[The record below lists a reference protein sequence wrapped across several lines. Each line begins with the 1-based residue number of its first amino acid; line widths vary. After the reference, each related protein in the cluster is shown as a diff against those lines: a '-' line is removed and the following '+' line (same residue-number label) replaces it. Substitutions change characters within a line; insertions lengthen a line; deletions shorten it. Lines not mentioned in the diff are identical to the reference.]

1 MVKNTIILIAF
12 KKYLFLTLSM
22 FILCSCSTSVN
33 NLNNNGD
40 VNDPIESIN
49 RVTFAFNEA
58 VDEAVLAPVAKGY
71 RALFPR
77 PVRKGISNFLS
88 NLSQPW
94 GAANSAFQGNFSNA
108 GTAIGR
114 FLINTTIGVLGI
126 FDVATDMGLE
136 EVKEDFGQTLG
147 VAGVSSGPYIVI
159 PLLGPSNARDVV
171 GRIAGYFGDP
181 VTFAMRQENHDSW
194 IWIGTAL
201 RGITFREENLER
213 IDNLRM
219 SSVDFYATVR
229 SLYKQRRNRMIQ
241 NESTDADDPFQD
253 IEVE

>member
-1 MVKNTIILIAF
+1 MIKHNKGLTYLTKYCLIVILACMA
-12 KKYLFLTLSM
+12 SG
-22 FILCSCSTSVN
+22 CSTSSN
-33 NLNNNGD
+33 KLNNNVVD
-40 VNDPIESIN
+40 DPLESIN

-58 VDEAVLAPVAKGY
+58 VDEAILAPVAKGY
-71 RALFPR
+71 RALFPK
-77 PVRKGISNFLS
+77 PIRKGISNFMS

-94 GAANSAFQGNFSNA
+94 GAANSAFQGNFKNA
-108 GTAIGR
+108 GTAVGR
-114 FLINTTIGVLGI
+114 FLINSTIGILGF

-136 EVKEDFGQTLG
+136 ETKEDFGQTLG
-147 VAGVSSGPYIVI
+147 VAGVSSGPYLVI
-159 PLLGPSNARDVV
+159 PLLGPSNTRDVV

-194 IWIGTAL
+194 IWIGTAIK
-201 RGITFREENLER
+201 GISYREENLER

-229 SLYKQRRNRMIQ
+229 SLYEQRRERLIQ
-241 NESTDADDPFQD
+241 NESADSADPFQD